1 MRLRASRGRFLDLAI
16 RVTAL
21 VTVACTSLD
30 GLTGKDPDTRDDG
43 TLPDRSKGPGNADT
57 LEPEP
62 GPGGD
67 PPAAERAER
76 FCETN
81 TATFCADFEA
91 DLMTGW
97 SSRAGTHGDTLHLDN
112 AFVAVTE
119 AVAAGFVPRAYLRK
133 DIRAEEHE
141 GKNDVRYTFSVRI
154 DQLGAT
160 PTKGGTLA
168 AIAFGTGA
176 YVTELL
182 LNVFADGRTVLAA
195 RSQTG
200 EGDAGSTAMAYKEH
214 PLPAFAAG
222 AWRRVEIR
230 VDRAGQAVAVSI
242 DGAEGLAPTPTRA
255 PLPAGPLTVFAG
267 VSYADPPAAAWTVRY
282 DDIAVDVR

>member
-81 TATFCADFEA
+81 TATFCADTTVQVLGGDGITKEYGRAEQIFRDARALPIVGGTTEMAKYLIASA
-91 DLMTGW
+91 DLP
-97 SSRAGTHGDTLHLDN
+97 TLKPNL
-112 AFVAVTE
+112 
-119 AVAAGFVPRAYLRK
+119 
-133 DIRAEEHE
+133 
-141 GKNDVRYTFSVRI
+141 
-154 DQLGAT
+154 
-160 PTKGGTLA
+160 
-168 AIAFGTGA
+168 
-176 YVTELL
+176 
-182 LNVFADGRTVLAA
+182 
-195 RSQTG
+195 
-200 EGDAGSTAMAYKEH
+200 
-214 PLPAFAAG
+214 
-222 AWRRVEIR
+222 
-230 VDRAGQAVAVSI
+230 
-242 DGAEGLAPTPTRA
+242 
-255 PLPAGPLTVFAG
+255 
-267 VSYADPPAAAWTVRY
+267 
-282 DDIAVDVR
+282 